1 MPTTDKRID
10 AYIARSADFA
20 KPILSHLRAVVHE
33 ACPDVEETMKWSFP
47 HFMYGGGIL
56 CSMASFKEHCA
67 FGFWKGSLIIDQ
79 EGEAAERAMG
89 QFGRIGSVK
98 DLPSKRV
105 LASYVKKAMALNDAG
120 VKRPRSASDAA
131 PKPPAELPDDL
142 AAALAKQKKARAAF
156 DAFPPS
162 HRREYIEW
170 IVEAKR
176 DETRARRIAQAVEWI
191 AEGKSRNWKYER
203 Q

>member
-1 MPTTDKRID
+1 MPSTDKRID

-67 FGFWKGSLIIDQ
+67 FGFWKGSLIVDQ
-79 EGEAAERAMG
+79 EGAAAEKAMG
-89 QFGRIGSVK
+89 QFGRIASVK

-120 VKRPRSASDAA
+120 VKRPRSAREAA
-131 PKPPAELPDDL
+131 PKAPVDVPDDL
-142 AAALAKQKKARAAF
+142 ASALAKQKTARAAF

-176 DETRARRIAQAVEWI
+176 DDTRARRVAQAVEWI

>member
-10 AYIARSADFA
+10 AYIAKSADFA
-20 KPILSHLRAVVHE
+20 QPILSHLRAVVHE

-79 EGEAAERAMG
+79 EGEAAEKAMG

-131 PKPPAELPDDL
+131 PKSPVAVPDDF

-156 DAFPPS
+156 EAFPPS
-162 HRREYIEW
+162 HRREYVEW

-176 DETRARRIAQAVEWI
+176 DDTRARRIAQAVEWI

-203 Q
+203 T